1 MFDTT
6 ELENKEKNFSKNY
19 YKRRIFIITLLI
31 LFILYAIAYQIINSV
46 IVFYSMIIVF
56 PVVVFLILKK
66 VKKRYYKI
74 SDSMLLVAR
83 GLLETHLTYLEIFKV
98 QNIKMKQNI
107 FQEGSD
113 VADLILQTA
122 SGKIKIPCICF
133 EDAIKIY
140 NHTLYKV
147 ETSKKSWM

>member
-1 MFDTT
+1 
-6 ELENKEKNFSKNY
+6 
-19 YKRRIFIITLLI
+19 
-31 LFILYAIAYQIINSV
+31 
-46 IVFYSMIIVF
+46 
-56 PVVVFLILKK
+56 
-66 VKKRYYKI
+66 
-74 SDSMLLVAR
+74 MLLVGR

-98 QNIKMKQNI
+98 QNIKIKQNI
-107 FQEGSD
+107 FQERSN

>member
-1 MFDTT
+1 MF
-6 ELENKEKNFSKNY
+6 ENEQVTK
-19 YKRRIFIITLLI
+19 
-31 LFILYAIAYQIINSV
+31 LFILYAITYQINNLV
-46 IVFYSMIIVF
+46 TVFYSTIIVS
-56 PVVVFLILKK
+56 PIVVFLILKK

-74 SDSMLLVAR
+74 SDSMLLVGR
-83 GLLETHLTYLEIFKV
+83 GLLERHLTYLQIFKV

-107 FQEGSD
+107 FQEGSN

-122 SGKIKIPCICF
+122 SGKIQIPCICF
-133 EDAIKIY
+133 EYVIKIY